1 MVWCTRRYGCEVV
14 GVLGGMDVRW
24 WCGVLGGMDVRWWVY

>member
-14 GVLGGMDVRW
+14 GILGGMDVR

>member
-1 MVWCTRRYGCEVV
+1 MWCTRRYGCEVV

-24 WCGVLGGMDVRWWVY
+24 WGVLILM